1 MIKKQLYIICLLS
14 ASCLIAF
21 GYTDHRNTKIDSVEA
36 VLNSPTPPTGE
47 PLLRCYLELIRG
59 YLGKDTE
66 KHELYCKKALAL
78 TYELDGKNARE
89 SALYHLGLQNYSQDH
104 FEEAERY
111 YRWALAVT
119 DSMVGDK
126 RYSESNVDDCCSQLY
141 GAMGNLYNMQDQCL
155 LAIEWYQKALPIFEK
170 YGWLQ
175 SQTILHHNVAEL
187 YLSMGNQEKAENHW
201 LQAIKAGTASG
212 DSLMTALPRK
222 GLVKVY
228 LAQNNY
234 NKVHETILPAYTYY
248 HAHQNEELNDY
259 SEVLASMV
267 KMNLMDGHQDLKKAN
282 AYAQEALRLV
292 SDEMM
297 TETRCDIYAAA
308 AMAAIKEQQWQTAL
322 NYALKAIHDND
333 EEATYSDVGCYELLA
348 NIYMHLGQNDKAFEY
363 VQKMR
368 SMMER
373 FATRDYQSGLSQMEV
388 LYETKEKETQI
399 KALNKE
405 QNLFRWLLAVAIG
418 LLVALAL
425 VFVYRLQAHRR
436 QKALLAAKVAL
447 DTETKERSILARD
460 LHDSLGSMLSLLRLK
475 LETKDEGVLP
485 LLDKTIVELRRTA
498 HHLMPEELLKGG
510 LSSALH
516 DFAISIPGAS
526 FQAIGDIHLS
536 KELELVLYRCA
547 YELVNNAIKHAQ
559 ADHIDIQLLQEPQQ
573 ITLSVCDNGT
583 GTKDINEGMGL
594 HNIRERID
602 TYHGTVNIISTQE
615 NGTDINITIP
625 L

>member
-59 YLGKDTE
+59 YLGRDTE

-104 FEEAERY
+104 YEEAERY

-126 RYSESNVDDCCSQLY
+126 RYSESNVDDCRSQLY

-388 LYETKEKETQI
+388 LYETEKKEAQI
-399 KALNKE
+399 IQLANE
-405 QNLFRWLLAVAIG
+405 RRQHMWLLALAAALMVAMGIG
-418 LLVALAL
+418 YWLLIII
-425 VFVYRLQAHRR
+425 QRR
-436 QKALLAAKVAL
+436 KKALLAAKVAL
-447 DTETKERSILARD
+447 ETETNERRILACD
-460 LHDSLGSMLSLLRLK
+460 LHDGLGSMLSLLRMK
-475 LETKDEGVLP
+475 TEQGEPSLP
-485 LLDKTIVELRRTA
+485 LIDSIHTELRRTA
-498 HHLMPEELLKGG
+498 HHLMPEELLKNG
-510 LSSALH
+510 LCAALN
-516 DFAISIPGAS
+516 DFAISVPGAT
-526 FQAIGDIHLS
+526 FQVIGNIRLNKD
-536 KELELVLYRCA
+536 KEIVLYRCA
-547 YELVNNAIKHAQ
+547 YELVNNAIKHAK
-559 ADHIDIQLLQEPQQ
+559 AEHISIQLMQESQQ
-573 ITLSVCDNGT
+573 VTLTVSDDGK
-583 GTKDINEGMGL
+583 GMQDSKEGMGL
-594 HNIRERID
+594 QNIRERI
-602 TYHGTVNIISTQE
+602 TPYHGSINIASVEGQ
-615 NGTDINITIP
+615 GTDINITLP